1 MSVGGVALSDY
12 QSRPSV
18 AAASTD
24 RCASLPGAWGSAF
37 NKIIGVALL
46 VCASVPVF
54 AADPGD
60 GLFEGRMCVRAMA
73 VDAKAGDCG
82 PVEIA
87 MLSGNR
93 AVVRISDIVYR
104 LQLQTNEVEIVLMQG
119 TVQIDGFSATYE
131 WQGKTLLF
139 SDPEK
144 GVRYEIDF
152 EPKVGQALR

>member
-1 MSVGGVALSDY
+1 MPIGGVAPTDY

-18 AAASTD
+18 VAASTG
-24 RCASLPGAWGSAF
+24 RCASLPGVHGSAF
-37 NKIIGVALL
+37 SKIIGLVLL

-60 GLFEGRMCVRAMA
+60 GLFEGRMCVRPMA
-73 VDAKAGDCG
+73 GDAKAGDCG

-104 LQLQTNEVEIVLMQG
+104 LQLHANEVEIVLMQG
-119 TVQIDGFSATYE
+119 TVQIDGFSATYD
-131 WQGKTLLF
+131 WQGKMLLF

-152 EPKVGQALR
+152 DPKAGHALR